1 MWRPREGAL
10 QVARWGEIYATQFG
24 ENIMGMHIHTL
35 RAAAILSAALAVAC
49 SPPLEGESLEVSESA
64 QSIIGGQLSDQDDF
78 PSAGALL
85 LVVEPDGMHFGA
97 PICTGTLI
105 APDVVL
111 TAAHCTPH
119 DRNFAEQI
127 EGMPVEFYFSFSH
140 DLRRFGGHGARL
152 PARTHRVTGYVGH
165 ERYGMG
171 FRGEGLS
178 NMSDIALLYL
188 AEPVEDVTPT
198 PVLTAEEARNLAV
211 GARVHIA
218 GYGQQRPEAGA
229 EDPFMKFH
237 GPSLVHEVGGHEFQ
251 VGHRPGE
258 RGDPVEAG
266 LATKC
271 YGDSGGPTFIE
282 LDGELRVAGVTSRA
296 YFHRQPDCLAAG
308 VDSRVDAFVPW
319 IEQRMAEACE
329 RGLRSPAGCVE
340 AAPEPQVPAE
350 PVDVHEIQESG
361 DFGGEDGE
369 LDPGLEEVERPLPPA
384 VEEHVEPRPQ
394 IVRLVPIPGQSEAM
408 DLGIVV
414 VSAKDAV
421 DLAPDLAVDHVELG
435 ASQED
440 EGGVVLILDSG
451 PQAGGCDATGEGAG
465 APLWLC
471 LLLLPLVRRRR

>member
-1 MWRPREGAL
+1 
-10 QVARWGEIYATQFG
+10 
-24 ENIMGMHIHTL
+24 MGMHTYAA
-35 RAAAILSAALAVAC
+35 RAVAILTTALAVAC
-49 SPPLEGESLEVSESA
+49 SPPPEDTPRVGQSS
-64 QSIIGGQLSDQDDF
+64 QSIIGGQVSGQNDF

-127 EGMPVEFYFSFSH
+127 EGMPVQFYFSFSH
-140 DLRRFGGHGARL
+140 DLRQFGGRGARL
-152 PARTHRVTGYVGH
+152 PARSHRVTGYVGH

-188 AEPVEDVTPT
+188 EAPVEDVLPT
-198 PVLTAEEARNLAV
+198 PVLTPEEARQLAV

-218 GYGQQRPEAGA
+218 GYGQQSPEAGA
-229 EDPFMKFH
+229 GDPFMKFH
-237 GPSLVHEVGGHEFQ
+237 GPSMVHEVGLHEFQ

-258 RGDPVEAG
+258 QGAPVAAD

-282 LDGELRVAGVTSRA
+282 LAGELRVAGVTSRA
-296 YFHRQPDCLAAG
+296 YFHNQPDCLAAG

-319 IEQRMAEACE
+319 IEQRMAAACDQ
-329 RGLRSPAGCVE
+329 GLRSPAGCVE
-340 AAPEPQVPAE
+340 VAPEPQLPVE
-350 PVDVHEIQESG
+350 PVEVREIDDSG
-361 DFGGEDGE
+361 DFGGESGE
-369 LDPGLEEVERPLPPA
+369 VDPHLENVSRPLPPTA
-384 VEEHVEPRPQ
+384 DEEAEPLPQ
-394 IVRLVPIPGQSEAM
+394 SVRLVPIPGNDSEM
-408 DLGIVV
+408 TLNLVHV
-414 VSAKDAV
+414 TVNDAV
-421 DLAPDLAVDHVELG
+421 DLAPNLEVAHVELG
-435 ASQED
+435 APQQDED
-440 EGGVVLILDSG
+440 GVVLIVDSG
-451 PQAGGCDATGEGAG
+451 QPGGCDATGRGAS

-471 LLLLPLVRRRR
+471 LLLLPMVRRRR